1 MMTKEDKMMILEL
14 INTIQKS
21 MSALQAIIEKDEEPC
36 VRMNVPAAVTVSEN
50 KNDSTPREI
59 DERMVKKL
67 LKEMGVPLNI
77 KGYRYLS
84 SAIVTLSKEK
94 GMKIS
99 LGLYPKV
106 AREFATTSSR
116 VERAI
121 RHAVERTF
129 ERGNYDV
136 INEVFGT
143 KVSATKG
150 KLTNSEFMYA
160 CIEYLEDLL
169 AR

>member
-1 MMTKEDKMMILEL
+1 MTNEDKKMIMEL
-14 INTIQKS
+14 IDTIKS
-21 MSALQAIIEKDEEPC
+21 AMSTLRTVIEKDED
-36 VRMNVPAAVTVSEN
+36 AADVTVTVSKTESN
-50 KNDSTPREI
+50 STPREI
-59 DERMVKKL
+59 DERIVKKL

-77 KGYRYLS
+77 KGYRYLIN
-84 SAIVTLSKEK
+84 AIVTLSKEK
-94 GMKIS
+94 EMKIS

>member
-1 MMTKEDKMMILEL
+1 MTNEDKKMIMEL
-14 INTIQKS
+14 IDTIQTA
-21 MSALQAIIEKDEEPC
+21 MSTLRTVIEKDEES
-36 VRMNVPAAVTVSEN
+36 PAAAATASET
-50 KNDSTPREI
+50 DSTPREI

-84 SAIVTLSKEK
+84 DAIVTLSKEK

-106 AREFATTSSR
+106 AREFSTTGSR

>member
-1 MMTKEDKMMILEL
+1 MTNEDKKMIMEL
-14 INTIQKS
+14 IDTIQS
-21 MSALQAIIEKDEEPC
+21 AMSTLRTVIEKDED
-36 VRMNVPAAVTVSEN
+36 AADVTVTVSKTES
-50 KNDSTPREI
+50 DSTPREI

-94 GMKIS
+94 EMKIS

>member
-1 MMTKEDKMMILEL
+1 MTNEDKKMIMEL
-14 INTIQKS
+14 IDTIQS
-21 MSALQAIIEKDEEPC
+21 AMSTLRTVIEKDEESS
-36 VRMNVPAAVTVSEN
+36 VPAADVTVTASKIES
-50 KNDSTPREI
+50 DSTSREI

-106 AREFATTSSR
+106 AREFATTGSR

>member
-1 MMTKEDKMMILEL
+1 MMTKEDKMMVLEL

-36 VRMNVPAAVTVSEN
+36 VRMNVPAAAET

-67 LKEMGVPLNI
+67 LKELGVPVNI
-77 KGYRYLS
+77 KGYRYICN
-84 SAIVTLSKEK
+84 AIVCLSKEK
-94 GMKIS
+94 EMKIS

-106 AREFATTSSR
+106 AKEFGTTGSR

-136 INEVFGT
+136 INEVFGS

-160 CIEYLEDLL
+160 CIEYLEDRR

>member
-1 MMTKEDKMMILEL
+1 MMTKEDKMMVLEL
-14 INTIQKS
+14 IDTIQTA
-21 MSALQAIIEKDEEPC
+21 MSTLRTVIEKDEESS
-36 VRMNVPAAVTVSEN
+36 VPTADVTVTASKTESN
-50 KNDSTPREI
+50 STPREI

-67 LKEMGVPLNI
+67 LKEMAVPMNI
-77 KGYRYLS
+77 KGYQYLS
-84 SAIVTLSKEK
+84 KAIVVLSKEK

-106 AREFATTSSR
+106 AKEFATTSSR

>member
-1 MMTKEDKMMILEL
+1 MTNEDKKMIMEF
-14 INTIQKS
+14 IDTIQTA
-21 MSALQAIIEKDEEPC
+21 MRTLRTVIEKEEETS
-36 VRMNVPAAVTVSEN
+36 VPSAVTVSKTES
-50 KNDSTPREI
+50 DSTLREI

-67 LKEMGVPLNI
+67 LKELGVPVNI
-77 KGYRYLS
+77 KGYRYICN
-84 SAIVTLSKEK
+84 AIVCLSKEK
-94 GMKIS
+94 EMKIS

-106 AREFATTSSR
+106 AKEFGTTGSR

-136 INEVFGT
+136 INEVFGS

-160 CIEYLEDLL
+160 CIEYLEDLR

>member
-1 MMTKEDKMMILEL
+1 MTNEDKKMIMEL
-14 INTIQKS
+14 IDTIQS
-21 MSALQAIIEKDEEPC
+21 AMSTLRTVIEKDE
-36 VRMNVPAAVTVSEN
+36 VSSVPTADVTVTASKTESN
-50 KNDSTPREI
+50 STPREI
-59 DERMVKKL
+59 DERIVKKL

-77 KGYRYLS
+77 KGYRYLIN
-84 SAIVTLSKEK
+84 AIVTLSKEK
-94 GMKIS
+94 EMKIS

>member
-1 MMTKEDKMMILEL
+1 MTNEDKKTIIEL
-14 INTIQKS
+14 IDTIQAAMGTLRTVIKN
-21 MSALQAIIEKDEEPC
+21 DEEPKPS
-36 VRMNVPAAVTVSEN
+36 VSVSAVT
-50 KNDSTPREI
+50 DTTPREI

-84 SAIVTLSKEK
+84 SAIVSLSKEK

-106 AREFATTSSR
+106 AREFATTGSR

-129 ERGNYDV
+129 EIGNYDV

-150 KLTNSEFMYA
+150 KLTNSEFMYV
-160 CIEYLEDLL
+160 CIEYLEDLM

>member
-1 MMTKEDKMMILEL
+1 
-14 INTIQKS
+14 
-21 MSALQAIIEKDEEPC
+21 
-36 VRMNVPAAVTVSEN
+36 
-50 KNDSTPREI
+50 
-59 DERMVKKL
+59 
-67 LKEMGVPLNI
+67 
-77 KGYRYLS
+77 
-84 SAIVTLSKEK
+84 
-94 GMKIS
+94 MKIS

-106 AREFATTSSR
+106 ARDFATTSSR

>member
-1 MMTKEDKMMILEL
+1 MRNEDKKMIMEL
-14 INTIQKS
+14 IDTIQS
-21 MSALQAIIEKDEEPC
+21 AMSTLRTVIEKDED
-36 VRMNVPAAVTVSEN
+36 AADVTVTVSKTES
-50 KNDSTPREI
+50 DSTPREI
-59 DERMVKKL
+59 DERIVKKL

-77 KGYRYLS
+77 KGYRYLIN
-84 SAIVTLSKEK
+84 AIVTLSKEK
-94 GMKIS
+94 EMKIS

-106 AREFATTSSR
+106 AREFTTTSSR

-169 AR
+169 AK

>member
-1 MMTKEDKMMILEL
+1 MTNEDKKMIMEL
-14 INTIQKS
+14 IDTIQS
-21 MSALQAIIEKDEEPC
+21 AMSTLRTVIEKDEESS
-36 VRMNVPAAVTVSEN
+36 VPTADVTVTASKTESN
-50 KNDSTPREI
+50 STPREI

-67 LKEMGVPLNI
+67 LKEMAVPMNI
-77 KGYRYLS
+77 KGYQYLS
-84 SAIVTLSKEK
+84 KAIVVLSKEK

-136 INEVFGT
+136 INEVFGS

-160 CIEYLEDLL
+160 CIEYLEDLR

>member
-1 MMTKEDKMMILEL
+1 MTNEDKKMIMEL
-14 INTIQKS
+14 IDTIQS
-21 MSALQAIIEKDEEPC
+21 AMSTLRTVIEKDE
-36 VRMNVPAAVTVSEN
+36 VSSVPTADVTVTASKTESN
-50 KNDSTPREI
+50 STPREI

-67 LKEMGVPLNI
+67 LKEMAVPMNI
-77 KGYRYLS
+77 KGYQYLS
-84 SAIVTLSKEK
+84 KAIVVLSKEK

-136 INEVFGT
+136 INEVFGS

-160 CIEYLEDLL
+160 CIEYLEDLR

>member
-1 MMTKEDKMMILEL
+1 MMTNEDRKMVLEL
-14 INTIQKS
+14 IGTIQKATS
-21 MSALQAIIEKDEEPC
+21 TLQEILEKEEKP
-36 VRMNVPAAVTVSEN
+36 VRIVPTVVTVSET

-67 LKEMGVPLNI
+67 LKEIGVPLNI

-106 AREFATTSSR
+106 AREFDTTGSR

-129 ERGNYDV
+129 ERGNYDT
-136 INEVFGT
+136 INEVFGS

-150 KLTNSEFMYA
+150 KLANSEFMYA
-160 CIEYLEDLL
+160 CIEYMEEQLEK
-169 AR
+169 

>member
-1 MMTKEDKMMILEL
+1 MMTKEDKMMVLEL
-14 INTIQKS
+14 IDTIQTA
-21 MSALQAIIEKDEEPC
+21 MSTLRTVIEKDEESS
-36 VRMNVPAAVTVSEN
+36 VPTADVTVTASKTESN
-50 KNDSTPREI
+50 STPREI

-67 LKEMGVPLNI
+67 LKEMAVPMNI
-77 KGYRYLS
+77 KGYQYLS
-84 SAIVTLSKEK
+84 KAIVVLSKEK

-99 LGLYPKV
+99 LELYPKV

-136 INEVFGT
+136 INEVFGS

-160 CIEYLEDLL
+160 CIEYLEDLR

>member
-1 MMTKEDKMMILEL
+1 MTNEDKKMIMEL
-14 INTIQKS
+14 IDTIQS
-21 MSALQAIIEKDEEPC
+21 AMSTLRTVIEKDEEPI
-36 VRMNVPAAVTVSEN
+36 PTADVTVTASKTESN
-50 KNDSTPREI
+50 STPREI

-67 LKEMGVPLNI
+67 LKEMAVPMNI
-77 KGYRYLS
+77 KGYQYLS
-84 SAIVTLSKEK
+84 KAIVVLSKEK

-99 LGLYPKV
+99 LELYPKV

-136 INEVFGT
+136 INEVFGS

-160 CIEYLEDLL
+160 CIEYLEDLR

>member
-1 MMTKEDKMMILEL
+1 MMTKDEKMMVLEL

-21 MSALQAIIEKDEEPC
+21 MTTLQAIIEKEEEPC
-36 VRMNVPAAVTVSEN
+36 VRMNVPATVSET
-50 KNDSTPREI
+50 DSTPREI

-84 SAIVTLSKEK
+84 SAIVSLSKEK

-106 AREFATTSSR
+106 AREFATTGSR

-129 ERGNYDV
+129 ERGNYEI
-136 INEVFGT
+136 INEVFGS

-169 AR
+169 A

>member
-1 MMTKEDKMMILEL
+1 MMTKEDKMMVLEL
-14 INTIQKS
+14 IDTIQTA
-21 MSALQAIIEKDEEPC
+21 MSTLRTVIEKDEESS
-36 VRMNVPAAVTVSEN
+36 VPTADVTVTASKTESN
-50 KNDSTPREI
+50 STPREI

-67 LKEMGVPLNI
+67 LKEMAVPMNI
-77 KGYRYLS
+77 KGYQYLS
-84 SAIVTLSKEK
+84 KAIVVLSKEK

-136 INEVFGT
+136 INEVFGS

-160 CIEYLEDLL
+160 CIEYLEDLR

>member
-1 MMTKEDKMMILEL
+1 MTNEDKKMIMEL
-14 INTIQKS
+14 IDTIQS
-21 MSALQAIIEKDEEPC
+21 AMSTLRTVIEKDEESS
-36 VRMNVPAAVTVSEN
+36 VPTADVTVTASKTES
-50 KNDSTPREI
+50 DSTPREI

>member
-1 MMTKEDKMMILEL
+1 MTNEDKKMIMEL
-14 INTIQKS
+14 IDTIQTA
-21 MSALQAIIEKDEEPC
+21 MRTLRTVIEKEEETS
-36 VRMNVPAAVTVSEN
+36 VPSAVTVSKTES
-50 KNDSTPREI
+50 DSTLREI

-67 LKEMGVPLNI
+67 LKELGVPVNI
-77 KGYRYLS
+77 KGYRYICN
-84 SAIVTLSKEK
+84 AIVCLSKEK
-94 GMKIS
+94 EMKIS

-106 AREFATTSSR
+106 AKEFGTTGSR

-136 INEVFGT
+136 INEVFGS

-160 CIEYLEDLL
+160 CIEYLEDLR

>member
-1 MMTKEDKMMILEL
+1 MTNEDKKMIMEL
-14 INTIQKS
+14 IDTIQS
-21 MSALQAIIEKDEEPC
+21 AMSTLRTVIEKDEESS
-36 VRMNVPAAVTVSEN
+36 VPTADVTVTASKTESN
-50 KNDSTPREI
+50 STPREI

-67 LKEMGVPLNI
+67 LKEMAVPMNI
-77 KGYRYLS
+77 KGYQYLS
-84 SAIVTLSKEK
+84 KAIVVLSKEK

-99 LGLYPKV
+99 LELYPKV

-136 INEVFGT
+136 INEVFGS

-160 CIEYLEDLL
+160 CIEYLEDLR

>member
-1 MMTKEDKMMILEL
+1 MTNEDKKMIMEL
-14 INTIQKS
+14 IDTIQS
-21 MSALQAIIEKDEEPC
+21 AMSTLRTVIEKDEESS
-36 VRMNVPAAVTVSEN
+36 VLAADVTVTASKTES
-50 KNDSTPREI
+50 DSTPREI
-59 DERMVKKL
+59 DERIVKKL
-67 LKEMGVPLNI
+67 LKEMGIPLNI

-84 SAIVTLSKEK
+84 SAIVILSKEK

>member
-1 MMTKEDKMMILEL
+1 MMTKEDKMMVLEL

-21 MSALQAIIEKDEEPC
+21 MSALQAIIEKDEKPC
-36 VRMNVPAAVTVSEN
+36 VRMNVPAAAET

-67 LKEMGVPLNI
+67 LKEMAVPMNI
-77 KGYRYLS
+77 KGYQYLS
-84 SAIVTLSKEK
+84 KAIVILSKEK
-94 GMKIS
+94 GLKIS

-106 AREFATTSSR
+106 AKEFGTTGSR
-116 VERAI
+116 VERSI

-129 ERGNYDV
+129 EIGNCDV
-136 INEVFGT
+136 LYEVFGT
-143 KVSATKG
+143 KVRSTKG

-160 CIEYLEDLL
+160 CIEYMEEQLEK
-169 AR
+169 

>member
-1 MMTKEDKMMILEL
+1 MTREEKERIIEL
-14 INTIQKS
+14 IYAMKESLNV
-21 MSALQAIIEKDEEPC
+21 LQTMIKKDEESS
-36 VRMNVPAAVTVSEN
+36 VPTADVTVTASKTES
-50 KNDSTPREI
+50 DSTPREI
-59 DERMVKKL
+59 DERIVKKL

-77 KGYRYLS
+77 KGYRYLIN
-84 SAIVTLSKEK
+84 AIVTLSKEK
-94 GMKIS
+94 EMKIS